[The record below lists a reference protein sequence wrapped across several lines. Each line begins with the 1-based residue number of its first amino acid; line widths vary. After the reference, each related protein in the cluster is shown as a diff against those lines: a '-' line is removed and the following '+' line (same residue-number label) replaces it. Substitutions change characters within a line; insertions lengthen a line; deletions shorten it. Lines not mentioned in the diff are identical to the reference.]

1 MHWQNCLL
9 MLSYAVLCCA
19 FQVVCRAVLCCAMPA
34 GFMLL
39 VGVQKM
45 LAEPCSAL
53 LQDTVAMQVRP

>member
-1 MHWQNCLL
+1 

>member
-1 MHWQNCLL
+1 M
-9 MLSYAVLCCA
+9 LCCA
-19 FQVVCRAVLCCAMPA
+19 APRHAARVVLRRAVLCYALLA

-53 LQDTVAMQVRP
+53 LQDTAAMQVCPWC